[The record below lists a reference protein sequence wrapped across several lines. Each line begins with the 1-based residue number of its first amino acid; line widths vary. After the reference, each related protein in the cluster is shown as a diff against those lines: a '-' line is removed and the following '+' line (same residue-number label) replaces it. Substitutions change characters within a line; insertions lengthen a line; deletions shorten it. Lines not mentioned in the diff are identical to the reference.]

1 MSSVPPVSQSDRKSI
16 LLQMVQRL
24 QQHFGQTLPLDN
36 IMKVA
41 QKIEQDAFSQCGLV
55 KQQYLKQITDKISSI
70 VQRAT
75 QKLSSVQ
82 QPSNV
87 NGNSLGSSSNG
98 GGVGTTAAPD
108 LAMSNSIQNKSQF
121 MPSQTQIYNNQS
133 SQQQQQASQPQPQTP
148 IVQTPLID
156 LNLVKLEL
164 NQSGQQSV
172 TLSDGS
178 KLKVQIG
185 LPANEQ
191 TLIQSKLRPLR
202 DSLLKWQKIYQ
213 KSQME
218 PSFLHGCAV
227 NVDKLQKIWVVMA
240 HQLELIPASIYIVN
254 AVLLDKLVQSYE
266 LLYGEAEKFVKD
278 LLLKK
283 QQQRKSSNVSTATS
297 QSSASSS
304 RTLSQMQ
311 QQQQQMQQQQIQ
323 SHVMNNQAPR
333 QLDQSSVNGSV
344 STAESQIKSIPSIKR
359 SREDDLNQNAVD
371 VDVQK
376 QKRMNLGVDGRA
388 NTNYQASIQQQNPLL
403 STQQPVVSSSNSSA
417 DVVPPTQELNQV
429 IDKDS
434 DKSFHNNDI
443 LSISDQ
449 KKVVSRQKNL
459 QLSQKQQSYLVIEE
473 TDELFQFDTK
483 TDYLSQIPFE
493 TLIAVLTKQ

>member
-87 NGNSLGSSSNG
+87 NGNSHGSSSKG
-98 GGVGTTAAPD
+98 GGIGTTAAPD
-108 LAMSNSIQNKSQF
+108 LAMSNSILNQSQF
-121 MPSQTQIYNNQS
+121 MPSQMQNYNKNQS
-133 SQQQQQASQPQPQTP
+133 SQQQQQTSQSQPQTP

-278 LLLKK
+278 LLLQK

-311 QQQQQMQQQQIQ
+311 QQSMQQQQIQ

-359 SREDDLNQNAVD
+359 SREDDLNLNAVD

-388 NTNYQASIQQQNPLL
+388 NTNYQASIQQKNPLL

-429 IDKDS
+429 LDQDS
-434 DKSFHNNDI
+434 DKSFHNKDI

-449 KKVVSRQKNL
+449 KKAVSRQKNL
-459 QLSQKQQSYLVIEE
+459 QPSQKQQSYLVIQE

-493 TLIAVLTKQ
+493 TLITVLTKQ